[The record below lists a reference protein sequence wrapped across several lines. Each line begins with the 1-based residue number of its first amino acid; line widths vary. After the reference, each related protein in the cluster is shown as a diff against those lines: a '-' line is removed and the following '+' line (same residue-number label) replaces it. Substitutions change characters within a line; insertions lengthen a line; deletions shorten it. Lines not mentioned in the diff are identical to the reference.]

1 MSNEREIKKR
11 RLRSS
16 SSSSRLNS
24 FLAAMLL
31 GRMRGVYCCLC
42 GKETENDRNGRVHA
56 GEQTERDAR
65 GRAMRIYRAENF
77 GLTQESKPRR
87 TIQVRKHAQFR
98 YGPSLFSI
106 SAITDRLHRPSWAT
120 MLATNIAKKTL
131 HVGRQRSVQTAH
143 SRVQLTVLRQYKD
156 LLVQAKYL
164 FDENAKFTSSGF
176 ND

>member
-1 MSNEREIKKR
+1 
-11 RLRSS
+11 
-16 SSSSRLNS
+16 
-24 FLAAMLL
+24 
-31 GRMRGVYCCLC
+31 
-42 GKETENDRNGRVHA
+42 
-56 GEQTERDAR
+56 
-65 GRAMRIYRAENF
+65 
-77 GLTQESKPRR
+77 
-87 TIQVRKHAQFR
+87 
-98 YGPSLFSI
+98 
-106 SAITDRLHRPSWAT
+106 